1 MQAAPNQQ
9 PIRKS
14 KRESKKEKKK
24 YDTLKKELLN
34 SLIGIHGTLL
44 KHCINLILS
53 GIHCDLLD
61 VIDHLLYVDWDWNPA
76 GPTNAHLCKP
86 RNLIN
91 TQNKITTKPHQHQ
104 YHHRPQSVNLS
115 SSSSSSSSSSFK
127 RLEKSLFVLFVQL
140 HTTTEIMQEMK
151 GNQKKKKKESKFFS
165 LFFWGFLNLIY
176 VNVRRKKKRRQERD
190 REREREMGST
200 TQTMKW
206 FWSVGLFGFS
216 PFFFIFLATFF
227 FYFFSFSPF
236 CFKLVCNF
244 LWISMCLYGM
254 FPTLNS
260 NTIHKIVFFFF
271 FFFCLTEKKF

>member
-1 MQAAPNQQ
+1 MNQKKKL
-9 PIRKS
+9 KS
-14 KRESKKEKKK
+14 NQTHYKVSQKQQNPEEKTPKATHGSPGSNPCKLPPTNNQLEKLKRESKKEKKN
-24 YDTLKKELLN
+24 DTLKKELLN

-115 SSSSSSSSSSFK
+115 SSSSSSSSFK

-151 GNQKKKKKESKFFS
+151 ENQKKKKKR
-165 LFFWGFLNLIY
+165 I
-176 VNVRRKKKRRQERD
+176 
-190 REREREMGST
+190 
-200 TQTMKW
+200 
-206 FWSVGLFGFS
+206 
-216 PFFFIFLATFF
+216 
-227 FYFFSFSPF
+227 
-236 CFKLVCNF
+236 
-244 LWISMCLYGM
+244 
-254 FPTLNS
+254 
-260 NTIHKIVFFFF
+260 
-271 FFFCLTEKKF
+271 

>member
-115 SSSSSSSSSSFK
+115 SSSSSSSSFK

-151 GNQKKKKKESKFFS
+151 ENQKKKKR
-165 LFFWGFLNLIY
+165 I
-176 VNVRRKKKRRQERD
+176 
-190 REREREMGST
+190 
-200 TQTMKW
+200 
-206 FWSVGLFGFS
+206 
-216 PFFFIFLATFF
+216 
-227 FYFFSFSPF
+227 
-236 CFKLVCNF
+236 
-244 LWISMCLYGM
+244 
-254 FPTLNS
+254 
-260 NTIHKIVFFFF
+260 
-271 FFFCLTEKKF
+271 

>member
-115 SSSSSSSSSSFK
+115 SSSSSSFK
-127 RLEKSLFVLFVQL
+127 RLEKKSVCIVCTIT
-140 HTTTEIMQEMK
+140 HNNRDYARNEGK
-151 GNQKKKKKESKFFS
+151 PKKKKKR
-165 LFFWGFLNLIY
+165 I
-176 VNVRRKKKRRQERD
+176 
-190 REREREMGST
+190 
-200 TQTMKW
+200 
-206 FWSVGLFGFS
+206 
-216 PFFFIFLATFF
+216 
-227 FYFFSFSPF
+227 
-236 CFKLVCNF
+236 
-244 LWISMCLYGM
+244 
-254 FPTLNS
+254 
-260 NTIHKIVFFFF
+260 
-271 FFFCLTEKKF
+271 

>member
-1 MQAAPNQQ
+1 MKKKTKIKSNPLQSKPKATKPRRENTKSNTWITRIKPMQAAPNQQ

-14 KRESKKEKKK
+14 KRESKKEKKN
-24 YDTLKKELLN
+24 DTLKKELLN

-115 SSSSSSSSSSFK
+115 SSSSSSSFK

-151 GNQKKKKKESKFFS
+151 QNQKKKKKNLNFFPFFS
-165 LFFWGFLNLIY
+165 GVFLNLIY
-176 VNVRRKKKRRQERD
+176 VNVRRKKKKRQERD
-190 REREREMGST
+190 RERGRWEA
-200 TQTMKW
+200 QHKQ
-206 FWSVGLFGFS
+206 WSGFG
-216 PFFFIFLATFF
+216 
-227 FYFFSFSPF
+227 
-236 CFKLVCNF
+236 V
-244 LWISMCLYGM
+244 
-254 FPTLNS
+254 
-260 NTIHKIVFFFF
+260 
-271 FFFCLTEKKF
+271 

>member
-1 MQAAPNQQ
+1 MKKKLKSNQTHYKVSQ
-9 PIRKS
+9 KQQNPEEKTPKATHGSPGSNPCKLPPTNNQLENQKGKVRRK
-14 KRESKKEKKK
+14 KKK

-115 SSSSSSSSSSFK
+115 SSSSSSFK
-127 RLEKSLFVLFVQL
+127 RLEKKSVCIVCTIT
-140 HTTTEIMQEMK
+140 HNNRDYARNEVK
-151 GNQKKKKKESKFFS
+151 QKKKKKNLNFFPFFQG
-165 LFFWGFLNLIY
+165 FFWI
-176 VNVRRKKKRRQERD
+176 
-190 REREREMGST
+190 
-200 TQTMKW
+200 
-206 FWSVGLFGFS
+206 WSM
-216 PFFFIFLATFF
+216 
-227 FYFFSFSPF
+227 
-236 CFKLVCNF
+236 
-244 LWISMCLYGM
+244 WM
-254 FPTLNS
+254 
-260 NTIHKIVFFFF
+260 
-271 FFFCLTEKKF
+271 